1 VQAPLFGA
9 LALQTT
15 DRGFERP
22 SPKPKRAILRG
33 RLVPLRKRVEEQQ
46 PEPPLPKDAQVVE
59 VNQPEEQQPKPS
71 DTKLVADR
79 TVRTKKRTRSRR
91 TARPDKSRTPG
102 KTKVVKPS
110 PVQSPDSE
118 SPKPTVTPKEERDV
132 ALRRPRQKFRE
143 ADRGTQASESV
154 LQAGSKAKL
163 LLPSTS
169 AQAELA
175 NIQALNGT
183 FATDDYL
190 RDVPRDDSTVLDA
203 NKYKF
208 ADFFYQVKEAVR
220 RHWNPNAVYRRR
232 DPTGRLYG
240 VKDRHTILR
249 VTLDPAG
256 RLKQLIMRRHSGL
269 DFMDAEAMRAMR
281 RAQPFP
287 NPPQG
292 LVRDG
297 KITFDFG
304 FYFEITAGKYRFRW
318 KRL

>member
-1 VQAPLFGA
+1 M
-9 LALQTT
+9 ALQTA
-15 DRGFERP
+15 DQGFERP
-22 SPKPKRAILRG
+22 AHKHKRAILRG
-33 RLVPLRKRVEEQQ
+33 RLLPLRKRVEQQ
-46 PEPPLPKDAQVVE
+46 RPEPPLPKDAQVVE
-59 VNQPEEQQPKPS
+59 VNQPEDKHPKPS
-71 DTKLVADR
+71 KTKLVADR
-79 TVRTKKRTRSRR
+79 TVRAKRRTRSRR
-91 TARPDKSRTPG
+91 TARPDKSKRPG
-102 KTKVVKPS
+102 RAKVAAPS
-110 PVQSPDSE
+110 PVQSPDTE
-118 SPKPTVTPKEERDV
+118 SPAPTTTPKAQREV
-132 ALRRPRQKFRE
+132 ALQQPRQKFRA
-143 ADRGTQASESV
+143 ADRGTRASESV

-163 LLPSTS
+163 LLPSTT
-169 AQAELA
+169 AKAELA
-175 NIQALNGT
+175 NIQTLSGT

-240 VKDRHTILR
+240 VKDRHTVLR

-256 RLKQLIMRRHSGL
+256 RLKRLIMRRHSGL

-281 RAQPFP
+281 RAQPFL
-287 NPPQG
+287 NPPRG